1 MAFDLASWK
10 KQAAERL
17 RGFKRDAASRAPGS
31 VYATLCAMSIWP
43 AIQAS
48 QTGDLGA
55 AAAAAFGVAANVG
68 ANLIAN
74 NFQKWKDEA
83 EASKALEA
91 EARSNANTCATL
103 DKILAAVEAPRE
115 AQTSLSEADKKW
127 FVDTLLQEVKA
138 LGSTL
143 IVTINTGG
151 GTYVAG
157 DVSAKG
163 DFIGRDKIIYNYYT
177 TPAGERRL
185 TEKEFKR
192 ILADYSRHVFN
203 AFGAARLFGD
213 SPKSKTRRD
222 LAKVFV
228 PVTLRRFDPPSRK
241 EVEAVEQELT
251 NDGKN
256 DHARQMAIL
265 MAQDR
270 KRGEGDIVSVK
281 DLLTMKDRIAIVGGA
296 GSGKSTLLAYFA
308 SLLCSGEP
316 LPFALPKG
324 RAALVPLIV
333 PFRAYRIY
341 VDECRSDRGLIVR
354 DKLAGT
360 LAGFIPWWQKR
371 RSGLLDASEDLF
383 HRLLLGGGCL
393 LMLDGLDEVVNR
405 DERAKV
411 KGQVEQL
418 IHEQYPGNVV
428 IVTAREAGYREDS
441 VFSDEFLRLD
451 VQPQDD
457 AQIETLIANW
467 CRELYPADVATQ
479 TRKLMDAIQDIN
491 ARRADKALSPFVSSP
506 LMTTMVVS
514 VKESETE
521 LPRERAKLYEAC
533 VKVILQAQYVPDDP
547 DDTRAPLRDWGGP
560 WDKQRDWLSRLA
572 LAMHSGGK
580 AGAFITQEGLES
592 ILKTTVPPESLVHFV
607 EAVRSRGGL
616 LEERAELFQFAHLT
630 FQEFLAARL
639 IAKRREK
646 GLPDLQSHLT
656 DPWWR
661 EVALL
666 TYGFAQTDYD
676 DYAGIYLDWLS
687 NQAGDAKLAGVEL
700 AGAALL
706 ELERPNPELRAT
718 QAKRLCT
725 ALTDRTLAATGAVR
739 GRAGRVLNELC
750 DPRPGVLTVDDM
762 PMCYIPPGEFI
773 MGGKGD
779 YDGKPEHLQTVT
791 DGFWITQY
799 PVTNAQF
806 DQFVVDKGYERKEF
820 WADAIAAKRWKAG
833 KFRGWQGDWRSAPR
847 LYGAL
852 FTLSNHPVI
861 GVSWYEALAF
871 TRWLGQRLQR
881 KCALPS
887 ETQWEYAARGP
898 RYAPKAI
905 TPLMRTAKT
914 LGEVTERA
922 MLVFASE
929 IGQTKSTAE
938 NRRSYAWG
946 EGADPTKMNFDQTG
960 IGSTSAVGAFP
971 AGVSL
976 FGCEDM
982 SGNVWEWT
990 MTKRTNVYKDY
1001 DKKVDNRPDGSEESR
1016 VWRGGA
1022 FDGSGFSARCAYRND
1037 LYPYYVDSYIGFR
1050 VVASPVHL

>member
-1 MAFDLASWK
+1 MAFDLATWK

-17 RGFKRDAASRAPGS
+17 RGFKREAESRAPSS

-43 AIQAS
+43 AIQAAQS
-48 QTGDLGA
+48 GEAGA
-55 AAAAAFGVAANVG
+55 AVLASLHVAANVG
-68 ANLIAN
+68 ANLVAN
-74 NFQKWKDEA
+74 NFQKWKDES
-83 EASKALEA
+83 EAAKALEA
-91 EARSNANTCATL
+91 EARSDAKTREAL
-103 DKILAAVEAPRE
+103 DKILAAFEAPRE

-127 FVDTLLQEVKA
+127 FADTLHKDIKT
-138 LGSTL
+138 LGSKL
-143 IVTINTGG
+143 NVTINKGG
-151 GTYVAG
+151 AYVAG
-157 DVSAKG
+157 DVSAQG
-163 DFIGRDKIIYNYYT
+163 DFVMRDKVIYNYYT
-177 TPAGERRL
+177 RPSGEQGL
-185 TEKEFKR
+185 TEDEFR
-192 ILADYSRHVFN
+192 RVLADYSRHVFN

-241 EVEAVEQELT
+241 EVEAAEQELT
-251 NDGKN
+251 NGGKN

-265 MAQDR
+265 IAQDR

-281 DLLTMKDRIAIVGGA
+281 DLLTVKDRIAIVGGA
-296 GSGKSTLLAYFA
+296 GSGKSTLLAYYA
-308 SLLCSGEP
+308 ALLCSGEP
-316 LPFALPKG
+316 LPFALPKR

-371 RSGLLDASEDLF
+371 RSGLLDASEDFF

-428 IVTAREAGYREDS
+428 IVTAREAGFRDDT

-533 VKVILQAQYVPDDP
+533 VKVILQAQHVPDDP

-560 WDKQRDWLSRLA
+560 WERQRDWLSRLA

-592 ILKTTVPPESLVHFV
+592 ILKMTIPPESLSLFI
-607 EAVRSRGGL
+607 EAVRNRGGL

-630 FQEFLAARL
+630 FQEFLTARWL
-639 IAKRREK
+639 AKERNE
-646 GLPDLQSHLT
+646 GLPVLQDHLT

-661 EVALL
+661 EVGLL
-666 TYGFAQTDYD
+666 TYGFAQI
-676 DYAGIYLDWLS
+676 DYAKHASVYLDWLS
-687 NQAGDAKLAGVEL
+687 NQAGETKLAGLEL

-706 ELERPNPELRAT
+706 ELERPDPVSRAA
-718 QAKRLCT
+718 QAKRLCK
-725 ALTDRTLAATGAVR
+725 ALTDRTLMAPGAVR
-739 GRAGRVLNELC
+739 GRAGRVLNELG
-750 DPRPGVLTVDDM
+750 DPRPGMLTVDDM
-762 PMCYIPPGEFI
+762 PMCYVPPGEFI
-773 MGGKGD
+773 MGGD
-779 YDGKPEHLQTVT
+779 RYNDERPEHPQKVK
-791 DGFWITQY
+791 DGFWISQY
-799 PVTNAQF
+799 PVTNAHY
-806 DQFVVDKGYERKEF
+806 DQFVGEEGYARTEF
-820 WADAIAAKRWKAG
+820 WADAIAAKRWEAG
-833 KFRGWQGDWRSAPR
+833 KFRGWQGEWRSAPR
-847 LYGAL
+847 PYVAP
-852 FTLSNHPVI
+852 FTLANHPVI

-887 ETQWEYAARGP
+887 EAQWEYVARGP

-905 TPLMRTAKT
+905 TPLVRTAKT
-914 LGEVTERA
+914 LGEDTEQA
-922 MLVFASE
+922 MLDFASE
-929 IGQTKSTAE
+929 MGRSKSTAE
-938 NRRSYAWG
+938 NRRGYPWG
-946 EGADPTKMNFDQTG
+946 EVADPTKMNFDQTG

-976 FGCEDM
+976 LGCEDM

-990 MTKRTNVYKDY
+990 MTKKTDDYRDY
-1001 DKKVDNRPDGSEESR
+1001 DKKVDSRPDGSEAAR
-1016 VWRGGA
+1016 VLRGGA
-1022 FDGSGFSARCAYRND
+1022 FNHAGYIARCAYRYGNSPNYAND
-1037 LYPYYVDSYIGFR
+1037 FVGFR
-1050 VVASPVHL
+1050 VVASPIPL